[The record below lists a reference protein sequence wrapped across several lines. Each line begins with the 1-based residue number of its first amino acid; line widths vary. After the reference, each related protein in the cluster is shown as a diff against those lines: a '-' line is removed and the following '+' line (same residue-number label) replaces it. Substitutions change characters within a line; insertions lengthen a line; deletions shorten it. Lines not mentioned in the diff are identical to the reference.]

1 MEITHFLEA
10 LWQLSIAMAPYI
22 LFGLVFAGIL
32 HEIVPDSIVTKHLG
46 SDNVSSVVK
55 STLFG
60 IPLPVC
66 SCGVIPLATSI
77 KKSGASKGAT
87 LSFLISTPITG
98 VDSILATYGIFGW
111 IFTIYRIIT
120 SMIIAVAAGILTN
133 VFGKSDE
140 KENEETDK
148 KSSVSKTTFGVVG
161 VQHPTQTAFTPKATN
176 QPQTFSTLSAQPSTL
191 TSQTKASPSDA
202 NHHSSFLIPHSLFA
216 SAPEAPSCCS
226 SDSCSDNKTK
236 GFSFTAAMKYAFIT
250 LLGDIAKPLFWGL
263 LLGALITVAIP
274 DNLSELL
281 KTYNWLS
288 YLIVIAIAV
297 PMYVCATAS
306 LPIAAGLMLSGVSA
320 GAAFVFL
327 SAGPATNT
335 VTIGVVKKML
345 GSRSLAIYLGTIVIG
360 SILFGLGLDFVFDAS
375 NIDPASLVHM
385 DEHSGII
392 ATLSAV
398 VLWGMVLYFIAK
410 PWFTKKSECS
420 GGSCCGS

>member
-1 MEITHFLEA
+1 MEITHFFEA
-10 LWQLSIAMAPYI
+10 LWQLSLAMAPYI
-22 LFGLVFAGIL
+22 LFGLLFAGIL
-32 HEIVPDSIVTKHLG
+32 HELIPDSIVTKHLG
-46 SDNVSSVVK
+46 ASDVKSVMK

-111 IFTIYRIIT
+111 IFTLYRALT
-120 SMIIAVAAGILTN
+120 SMIIAMIAGVLTN
-133 VFGKSDE
+133 LFDKEEEIKVQKSAFSM
-140 KENEETDK
+140 TG
-148 KSSVSKTTFGVVG
+148 SSIS
-161 VQHPTQTAFTPKATN
+161 PLRMNAPKAEDTCG
-176 QPQTFSTLSAQPSTL
+176 TGGG
-191 TSQTKASPSDA
+191 
-202 NHHSSFLIPHSLFA
+202 
-216 SAPEAPSCCS
+216 SCCS
-226 SDSCSDNKTK
+226 SEQEENKK
-236 GFSFTAAMKYAFIT
+236 FSLLSALKYAFVT

-274 DNLSELL
+274 ENLAEVL
-281 KTYNWLS
+281 KNYTWLS
-288 YLIVIAIAV
+288 YIIVIVIAV

-345 GSRSLAIYLGTIVIG
+345 GTKSLGIYLGSIIVG
-360 SILFGLGLDFVFDAS
+360 SILFGLGLDYIFNVSA
-375 NIDPASLVHM
+375 IDPSSLIHLH
-385 DEHSGII
+385 EEAGLNS
-392 ATLSAV
+392 TLSSI
-398 VLWGMVLYFIAK
+398 VLWGLVLWFIFKPYFQK
-410 PWFTKKSECS
+410 NESCG
-420 GGSCCGS
+420 GGSCCS

>member
-120 SMIIAVAAGILTN
+120 SMIIAIAAGILTN
-133 VFGKSDE
+133 VFGKTDE

-148 KSSVSKTTFGVVG
+148 KSSVSKTTFGAVG

-176 QPQTFSTLSAQPSTL
+176 TPPSFSTLSAQPSTF
-191 TSQTKASPSDA
+191 TSQIKASQSDA
-202 NHHSSFLIPHSLFA
+202 NHNSSFT
-216 SAPEAPSCCS
+216 SAPEAPSCC
-226 SDSCSDNKTK
+226 DSKEKK
-236 GFSFTAAMKYAFIT
+236 GFSFIAAMKYAFVT

-281 KTYNWLS
+281 KAYNWLS

-345 GSRSLAIYLGTIVIG
+345 GSHSLMIYLGTIVIG

-385 DEHSGII
+385 DEHGGII

>member
-1 MEITHFLEA
+1 VEITHFFEA
-10 LWQLSIAMAPYI
+10 LWQLSLAMAPYI
-22 LFGLVFAGIL
+22 IFGLAFAGIL
-32 HEIVPDSIVTKHLG
+32 HEVVPDSIVTKHLG
-46 SDNVSSVVK
+46 KDNVSSVVK

-111 IFTIYRIIT
+111 IFTLYRAVT
-120 SMIIAVAAGILTN
+120 SMVIAMIAGILTN
-133 VFGKSDE
+133 IFDPDTAE
-140 KENEETDK
+140 EEQKEAAVKKPAFSAVSTQKVNSFSMQAPVQKEESESCGTG
-148 KSSVSKTTFGVVG
+148 TG
-161 VQHPTQTAFTPKATN
+161 
-176 QPQTFSTLSAQPSTL
+176 
-191 TSQTKASPSDA
+191 
-202 NHHSSFLIPHSLFA
+202 
-216 SAPEAPSCCS
+216 SCCS
-226 SDSCSDNKTK
+226 STESEKKS
-236 GFSFTAAMKYAFIT
+236 FSLRAAMKYAFVT

-274 DNLSELL
+274 ENLSAIL
-281 KTYNWLS
+281 KTYSWLS
-288 YLIVIAIAV
+288 YFIVILIAV

-345 GSRSLAIYLGTIVIG
+345 GTKSLIIYLGSIIVG
-360 SILFGLGLDFVFDAS
+360 SILFGLGLDYIFDVSA
-375 NIDPASLVHM
+375 IDPSSLIHLH
-385 DEHSGII
+385 EEGGII
-392 ATLSAV
+392 ATLSSV
-398 VLWGMVLYFIAK
+398 VLWGLILWFIAK
-410 PWFTKKSECS
+410 PYFTKKDTCN
-420 GGSCCGS
+420 GGSCCS